1 MTDRIAEAFKGVRV
15 RILASYVILLAVAS
29 LVSVL
34 VVRQVLLVR
43 LDDRIQESL
52 SQEVEE
58 FDTLSMGN
66 DPRTAE
72 PFGTDVDR
80 LFEVYFNR
88 NVPGEGEEL
97 IAVPRDGRIQYDAA
111 ERVEPVAGA
120 LLDPVTTRRWRTLA
134 AVERRTVETSA
145 GEARYVAVPVR
156 IQGETLGSFVV
167 AIFPESERDE
177 VDEAVLI
184 VSATALGVLV
194 IGTLLAFVATG
205 RVLAP
210 LRKLRT
216 TAEAITA
223 SDLSRRID
231 VEGDDELADLSRT
244 FNGMLERLDDAFSS
258 QREFIRDAGH
268 ELRTPIAIIRGHLE
282 LLASLD
288 QSPDEREETLALV
301 TDELDRMRRFVDDLL
316 VLAKAERT
324 DFLQLRT
331 VDIAALVDDVLAK
344 AEGLADRN
352 WRAEVTARGLIVADP
367 QRLTQA
373 LLALVDNAIQHT
385 GPDDSVSIGGR
396 VNGTKA
402 RIWVEDSGPGVPE
415 GDRERIFSRL
425 VRGRRGASRYEGTGL
440 GLSIVRAIAE
450 AHGGTVWVGGEDGAR
465 FELILP
471 TDPEIEVEP

>member
-1 MTDRIAEAFKGVRV
+1 
-15 RILASYVILLAVAS
+15 
-29 LVSVL
+29 
-34 VVRQVLLVR
+34 
-43 LDDRIQESL
+43 
-52 SQEVEE
+52 
-58 FDTLSMGN
+58 
-66 DPRTAE
+66 
-72 PFGTDVDR
+72 
-80 LFEVYFNR
+80 
-88 NVPGEGEEL
+88 
-97 IAVPRDGRIQYDAA
+97 
-111 ERVEPVAGA
+111 
-120 LLDPVTTRRWRTLA
+120 
-134 AVERRTVETSA
+134 
-145 GEARYVAVPVR
+145 
-156 IQGETLGSFVV
+156 
-167 AIFPESERDE
+167 
-177 VDEAVLI
+177 
-184 VSATALGVLV
+184 VLV

-288 QSPDEREETLALV
+288 QSQDEREETLALV

-344 AEGLADRN
+344 AEGLADRD

-450 AHGGTVWVGGEDGAR
+450 AHGGTVWVGGEEGAR